1 MKFLTNLLI
10 KLFIKDSE
18 NLTCPKVRSEYITLG
33 SAVGIL
39 CNIILFIIKLL
50 IGIISG
56 SVSVTA
62 DAFNNLSDVGSS
74 VVTALGF
81 KLSEKP
87 ADKEHPFGHGRIEYM
102 SGIMVAVLII
112 LVGVELIRGSFE
124 KILNPSPLE
133 INLVT
138 IIVLS
143 ISILIKF
150 WMFLF
155 NKKVGRLINSTALV
169 ATARDSVNDAF
180 STFAVLVSIII
191 CYYLKVNIDPYV
203 GIAVAIF
210 IIYSGFKTIKETID
224 PLLGTPPDRE
234 TIKHLETIIKE
245 YDECFLDI
253 HDLIIHNYGPGRSF
267 ASVHVEVP
275 SDIDIIMCHEKIDA
289 CEKKLEQELKMNVVI
304 HMDPIE
310 MNDEFTNSTKQTVVE
325 IVKGI
330 SSELAIHDFRMV
342 NGEHQINL
350 IFDVVVPNTVKLTD
364 IDIKNLIRENCKKID
379 ERFETVI
386 TIDRNFI

>member
-102 SGIMVAVLII
+102 SGLMVAVLII

>member
-1 MKFLTNLLI
+1 MTNLLI
-10 KLFIKDSE
+10 KLFIKDSK
-18 NLTCPKVRSEYITLG
+18 NLNCPKVRSKYITLG
-33 SAVGIL
+33 SAVGIF
-39 CNIILFIIKLL
+39 CNIVLFIIKLL

-102 SGIMVAVLII
+102 SGLMVAVLII
-112 LVGVELIRGSFE
+112 LVGVELIRGSFD
-124 KILNPSPLE
+124 KILNPTPLE

-138 IIVLS
+138 IIVLV
-143 ISILIKF
+143 ISIIIKF

-155 NKKVGRLINSTALV
+155 NKKVGKLINSTALV

-191 CYYLKVNIDPYV
+191 CHFIKVNIDPYV

-234 TIKHLETIIKE
+234 TIKHLEKIIKE

-350 IFDVVVPNTVKLTD
+350 IFDVVVPNTVKLSD